1 MAERTNPVLAKT
13 SLKKNPFIDCTGI
26 KAGIPVEEQRK
37 DPVAWQMDLLKKDFL
52 LFDELFDKNRNEE
65 IVLTDTSFIET
76 VVFAARA
83 GIEMGPGVE
92 SWIRKKRL
100 VLNCFP
106 I

>member
-1 MAERTNPVLAKT
+1 ME
-13 SLKKNPFIDCTGI
+13 I
-26 KAGIPVEEQRK
+26 
-37 DPVAWQMDLLKKDFL
+37 LKKDFT
-52 LFDELFDKNRNEE
+52 LFDELADRGPEK

-92 SWIRKKRL
+92 SWIQSKRY
-100 VLNCFP
+100 VLIINVS